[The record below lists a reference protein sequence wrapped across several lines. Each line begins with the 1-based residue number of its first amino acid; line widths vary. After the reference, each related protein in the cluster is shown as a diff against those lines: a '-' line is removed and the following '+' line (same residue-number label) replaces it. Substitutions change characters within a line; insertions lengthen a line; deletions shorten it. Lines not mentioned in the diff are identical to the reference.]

1 MNSLNI
7 NLPYPSSA
15 RKAPFDLVAIVASA
29 GGLEAILQIVKTLP
43 ADFPA
48 AIAILQHLSP
58 NFPSLMTE
66 ILSSRT
72 GLQVKQAKEGDRI
85 CPATLY
91 TACPNYHLLVNP
103 NATFSLTQT
112 SRVNYVRPSA
122 DILFDSV
129 ATSFKKRA
137 IAVVLTG
144 KGHDGGEGIKKIKKL
159 GGTVI
164 VQNQATAE
172 HYGMPE
178 TAILTGIADYVLPL
192 AEISATLIQLVM
204 PEAGV

>member
-1 MNSLNI
+1 MNTLNI
-7 NLPYPSSA
+7 NSKSQSLSIKS
-15 RKAPFDLVAIVASA
+15 PFDLVVIAASA
-29 GGLEAILQIVKTLP
+29 GGLEAILEIVKTLP

-58 NFPSLMTE
+58 NFPSLMAE

-72 GLQVKQAKEGDRI
+72 GLQVKQAEEGDRI

-91 TACPNYHLLVNP
+91 TACPNYHLLANSD
-103 NATFSLTQT
+103 ATFSLTQT
-112 SRVNYVRPSA
+112 PRVNYVRPSA

-144 KGHDGGEGIKKIKKL
+144 KGHDGGEGLKNIKKM
-159 GGTVI
+159 GGIVI

-172 HYGMPE
+172 HSGMPE
-178 TAILTGIADYVLPL
+178 TAILTGTADYILPL
-192 AEISATLIQLVM
+192 AEISAILIQLVM